1 MGLMEKLRKAEE
13 QGKEAARHAFERAR
27 EIGEDAERR
36 LRQKMRIYPSEASTN
51 GSGKAKA
58 AGAGNRHRGSQ
69 ESQESDVAPIV
80 SVHGRDVEGG
90 SDKAA

>member
-36 LRQKMRIYPSEASTN
+36 LRQKMRVYPSEAGSN

-58 AGAGNRHRGSQ
+58 AGAGNHQRASQ
-69 ESQESDVAPIV
+69 ESQEADVIPLV
-80 SVHGRDVEGG
+80 SVHGRDVEEG

>member
-1 MGLMEKLRKAEE
+1 MGLIEKLRKAEE

-36 LRQKMRIYPSEASTN
+36 LRQKMRVYPPEAGSN
-51 GSGKAKA
+51 GLGKAKA
-58 AGAGNRHRGSQ
+58 VGAGNHQRSSH
-69 ESQESDVAPIV
+69 ESQESDVVPIV

>member
-36 LRQKMRIYPSEASTN
+36 LRQKMRVYPPALGSN

-58 AGAGNRHRGSQ
+58 ARAGTHQDNSQ

-80 SVHGRDVEGG
+80 SVHGRDVEGT
-90 SDKAA
+90 DKAA